1 LSEQSTQCDAVGV
14 SLELELVSFVRLKS
28 CGSSEMLRGILFR
41 VQSVVDSGASV
52 ALRRGAWSAA
62 GKRLN
67 EFTCR
72 THTCGELTLD
82 NVGQRVILCGW
93 LQRKRLDKFL
103 VLRDAYGSVQA
114 LLERGQF
121 EQLRSVPLESVLRV
135 EGTVVARPLSS
146 QWSGEVEVRVEVV
159 EMLNACRPQLPVSV
173 DAAAQDP
180 NETNR
185 LRYRYLDLRRRQMRH
200 NLHMRS
206 KLVSEV
212 RRFLEDQYGFVEVET
227 PSLFCRTPGGAA
239 EFLVPTREAGKFFCL
254 PQSPQQFKQLLM
266 VAGFDRYYQIARCY
280 RDEGSKSDRQPE
292 FTQIDIELSFTD
304 EPAVMALVEALI
316 VHSWPEELASK
327 PEVPFPKISYADA
340 MRFYGSDKPDR
351 RFGWLLQPLPD
362 GVVSDT
368 AHFQAIVCQDPLG
381 NGLPPV
387 DARDIDRLRRHLA
400 SYYSKL
406 NFNFVILHSHATTSP
421 RPLPG
426 STASFDISD
435 RELAN
440 IHAWARDLSPA
451 TLVAVGHSDNLHH
464 LQRGL
469 GLVRVHLAN
478 LYEEK
483 YGIDVRRSDSFQF
496 CWVVQ
501 FPLFVRGEDGRLE
514 SAHHPFTAPAI
525 GQEQLLYE
533 NPLAVLGR
541 HYDLVLNGVELG
553 GGSIRIHRPDMQQH
567 VLQHVLHENVDQMAH
582 LLQALEFGAPP
593 HGGFAI
599 GLDRYLAL
607 LTGSKSIRDVIAFP
621 KSHEGRDPMTGAPT
635 AVPADQ
641 LARYHIQVKSSD
653 VE

>member
-1 LSEQSTQCDAVGV
+1 LRQ
-14 SLELELVSFVRLKS
+14 
-28 CGSSEMLRGILFR
+28 SSEMLRSVWFR
-41 VQSVVDSGASV
+41 KAVEFVAST
-52 ALRRGAWSAA
+52 RGTGSFAA
-62 GKRLN
+62 GKKLN
-67 EFTCR
+67 EFSYR
-72 THTCGELTLD
+72 THTCGELTLN
-82 NVGQRVILCGW
+82 NVGERVTLCGW
-93 LQRKRLDKFL
+93 LQRKRLDKFV
-103 VLRDAYGSVQA
+103 VLRDMYGSVQA

-121 EQLRSVPLESVLRV
+121 EKLRSVPLESVLRV
-135 EGTVVARPLSS
+135 DGTVVARPLSS
-146 QWSGEVEVRVEVV
+146 QWSGEVEVRVEAV
-159 EMLNACRPQLPVSV
+159 ELLNACRSRLPVSV
-173 DAAAQDP
+173 DSAAQDP
-180 NETNR
+180 NEINR
-185 LRYRYLDLRRRQMRH
+185 LRYRYLDLRRRQMRE

-206 KLVSEV
+206 KFVSDV
-212 RRFLEDQYGFVEVET
+212 RRFLEDRYGFVEVET

-304 EPAVMALVEALI
+304 EQAVMALIEALI
-316 VHSWPEELASK
+316 VHCWPDELAVK
-327 PEVPFPKISYADA
+327 PQSPFPQISYADA
-340 MRFYGSDKPDR
+340 MRLYGTDKPDC
-351 RFGWLLQPLPD
+351 RFDWLLRPLPD
-362 GVVSDT
+362 GVAPVGDT
-368 AHFQAIVCQDPLG
+368 VGHFRAIVCHDPLG

-387 DARDIDRLRRHLA
+387 DAGDIDRLRRHLA
-400 SYYSKL
+400 SHYSKL
-406 NFNFVILHSHATTSP
+406 NFAFAIFHGDATLGR
-421 RPLPG
+421 RP
-426 STASFDISD
+426 SFDISD
-435 RELAN
+435 REWAN
-440 IHAWARDLSPA
+440 IRAWARCLEPT
-451 TLVAVGHSDNLHH
+451 TLVVVGRSDNLHH

-469 GLVRVHLAN
+469 GLVRVQLAN

-483 YGIDVRRSDSFQF
+483 YAVDVRRSTNSFQF

-501 FPLFVRGEDGRLE
+501 FPLFVVAEDGRLE

-533 NPLAVLGR
+533 NPLAVIGR

-553 GGSIRIHRPDMQQH
+553 GGSIRIHRPAVQRY
-567 VLQHVLHENVDQMAH
+567 VLHHILKENVDQMEH

-621 KSHEGRDPMTGAPT
+621 KSHESRDPMTGAPT
-635 AVPADQ
+635 AVPDDV
-641 LARYHIQVKSSD
+641 LGRYHVRI